1 MLNKKITY
9 DEISRFLNVL
19 NLNYQL
25 QKLKESG
32 VLSDTAKV
40 LPNVDFED
48 IQKEMLD
55 LAEKIQAVT
64 KPKSEILKPPLVR
77 AHLRGRGTKDN
88 QKDIKYAK
96 STLDLDQDSFINA
109 KLNSK
114 DTMENKITT
123 TNEDGKVTVNL
134 PRIGNVIKISPT
146 LDSGASEIEEFESES
161 IDHPVTCDV
170 MYELLLKIQAYFVS
184 VMVLF
189 LTACDLKVR

>member
-1 MLNKKITY
+1 MLNKTITY

-88 QKDIKYAK
+88 QKDIKSAK